1 VLIRRSHRG
10 AVDDAAVPAAVPK
23 SSMRRPRWWA
33 EVLITV
39 VGYAIYA
46 FVRNLQGK
54 ATSQAAYQRAYVN
67 ANHIIRFERIAG
79 VYHEHRIQILFLR
92 APWLLRG
99 LDSFWATA
107 HFLVTAAV
115 VIWLIRWHPQRY
127 RPLRTALALATAIG
141 LLCFALFPTLP
152 PRLLPDSYGF
162 VDTWIK
168 VGGIGAKSPPRIE
181 RISDPFAAMPS
192 LHMAWAVWCSAA
204 IYPAMKR
211 RWTKAAAVA
220 YPVITLVAV
229 VATGNH
235 FVFDTLAGGLV
246 AIVTLLIAGRMGRRR
261 DQDSHDERL
270 LAAARQPVLALAG
283 AAGAPI

>member
-1 VLIRRSHRG
+1 MLIGSAPRG
-10 AVDDAAVPAAVPK
+10 VAVEAPVGPASPIRLV
-23 SSMRRPRWWA
+23 RRPRWWA
-33 EVLITV
+33 EVLITA
-39 VGYAIYA
+39 VGYGIYA
-46 FVRNLQGK
+46 FVRNVQGK
-54 ATSQAAYQRAYVN
+54 ATSPTAYQRAYVN
-67 ANHIIRFERIAG
+67 ANHIIRIERIAG
-79 VYHEHRIQILFLR
+79 VYHEHRIQTVFLH
-92 APWLLRG
+92 APWLIRG

-168 VGGIGAKSPPRIE
+168 VGGIGAKTPPRIE

-192 LHMAWAVWCSAA
+192 LHMAWAVWCAAA

-211 RWTKAAAVA
+211 RWTKAAAIA
-220 YPVITLVAV
+220 YPVVTLVAV

-235 FVFDTLAGGLV
+235 FVFDTVAGVLV
-246 AIVTLLIAGRMGRRR
+246 ALLTLLIAGRLGRRR
-261 DQDSHDERL
+261 DQEASSDL
-270 LAAARQPVLALAG
+270 GLAAPPQPVLALGG
-283 AAGAPI
+283 AAA